1 MPLEDL
7 LDTDHQ
13 ARLVWDFCRGLDLS
27 ALYDSVRSRVG
38 ATRGLAADRSA
49 GGASLAGFF
58 SIAGG
63 AGAVQCPGLATDRSG
78 RGPTMSEDPSSF
90 AGFLRRIRS
99 GDQGAAAELVRLYE
113 PAIRLEVRRRL
124 NDPSLFPLFES
135 MDVCQSVL
143 ASFFVRV
150 AVGQYDLG
158 GPGQLLG
165 LLVAM
170 ARNKL
175 ASHVRRQ
182 HRQRCD
188 SRRRAANADERLRE
202 CLDPASPDRIAEG
215 KELLER
221 VRQALTDEERQL
233 AELRAEGLTW
243 PEVAACVGG
252 QAQARRRQLGRALS
266 CVARQL
272 GLEEVSDG

>member
-1 MPLEDL
+1 
-7 LDTDHQ
+7 
-13 ARLVWDFCRGLDLS
+13 
-27 ALYDSVRSRVG
+27 
-38 ATRGLAADRSA
+38 
-49 GGASLAGFF
+49 
-58 SIAGG
+58 
-63 AGAVQCPGLATDRSG
+63 
-78 RGPTMSEDPSSF
+78 MSEDPSSF

-124 NDPSLFPLFES
+124 SDPGLLPLLGS

-150 AVGQYDLG
+150 GVGQYDLE

-182 HRQRCD
+182 HRQRRD

-202 CLDPASPDRIAEG
+202 CLDHAGAPDRLAEG
-215 KELLER
+215 KELLEK
-221 VRQALTDEERQL
+221 VRQALTAEERQL

-243 PEVAACVGG
+243 PEVAARVGG

-266 CVARQL
+266 RVARQL
-272 GLEEVSDG
+272 GLEEVADG